1 MATYPR
7 EELVRQVLLRL
18 GAIDATEAP
27 EAEDAEDV
35 GRAAQ
40 SKLEELHEE
49 GILPF
54 DIDGQIPAR
63 YLFHLS
69 YIIAE
74 PMVADYGAFARENS
88 IIARAER
95 GMRAIYRM
103 NATTYQGAV
112 VPSEYY

>member
-18 GAIDATEAP
+18 GAVDANEAP
-27 EAEDAEDV
+27 EAEDATDV

-40 SKLEELHEE
+40 SKLEELHVD

-54 DIDGQIPAR
+54 DIDGEIPAR
-63 YLFHLS
+63 YLMHLS

-74 PMVADYGAFARENS
+74 PLIADYGAFARETS
-88 IIARAER
+88 IVARAAR

-112 VPSEYY
+112 VQAEYF